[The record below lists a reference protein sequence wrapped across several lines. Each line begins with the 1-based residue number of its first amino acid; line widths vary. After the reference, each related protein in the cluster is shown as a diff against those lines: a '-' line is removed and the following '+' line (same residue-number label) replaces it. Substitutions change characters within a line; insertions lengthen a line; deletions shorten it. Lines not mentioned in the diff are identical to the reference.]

1 MEAIAHSNAFAK
13 KVGVPESV
21 GEEFV
26 KADKHKNAF
35 AKKKKK

>member
-13 KVGVPESV
+13 KVGVPEKV

-26 KADKHKNAF
+26 KADKKTNAF
-35 AKKKKK
+35 GKKKKK